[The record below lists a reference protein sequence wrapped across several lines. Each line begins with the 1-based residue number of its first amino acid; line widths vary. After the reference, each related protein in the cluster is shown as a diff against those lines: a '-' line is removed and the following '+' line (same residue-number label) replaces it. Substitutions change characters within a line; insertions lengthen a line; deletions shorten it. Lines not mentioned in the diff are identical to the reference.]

1 MSLAKRFLL
10 SAVFTVGASHALA
23 QDEDHLN
30 TLYQIMLRHYA
41 NAVVHAENCGIQR
54 TSVLQ
59 VDVSFALLEYPSIDL
74 PKAQATMEEYVLHE
88 RDLTG
93 TTCFEGYADRWRSA
107 LYDSISAFKTEARK
121 FSR

>member
-1 MSLAKRFLL
+1 MSRAKRIFM

-30 TLYQIMLRHYA
+30 TLYQIMLRNYA

-54 TSVLQ
+54 TSVYQ

-74 PKAQATMEEYVLHE
+74 AKARATMEEYVLRE

-93 TTCFEGYADRWRSA
+93 TTCFEGHADRRRTA
-107 LYDSISAFKTEARK
+107 LYDSISAFKAEARK